1 MTTVLLDTD
10 ILIDYTKGFGQ
21 QLDGVFEEKMGVGL
35 ELAVSGVTV
44 VEFLADRLLRNKNKL
59 KKAME
64 FVGQFRCVVPSRSI
78 CVLAGELLR
87 EGKSLATPDA
97 LIAAT
102 CIDRVF
108 CLMTRNRKDFSRVK
122 GIKFY
127 EGKE

>member
-59 KKAME
+59 SSDVW
-64 FVGQFRCVVPSRSI
+64 FQ
-78 CVLAGELLR
+78 AGAFASWQ
-87 EGKSLATPDA
+87 GN
-97 LIAAT
+97 
-102 CIDRVF
+102 C
-108 CLMTRNRKDFSRVK
+108 
-122 GIKFY
+122 
-127 EGKE
+127 